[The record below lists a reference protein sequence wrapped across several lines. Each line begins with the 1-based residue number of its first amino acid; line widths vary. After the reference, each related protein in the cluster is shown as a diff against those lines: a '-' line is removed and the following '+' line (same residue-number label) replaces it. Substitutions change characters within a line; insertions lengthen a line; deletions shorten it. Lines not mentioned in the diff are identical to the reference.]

1 MFLRYKQIRWRKK
14 ERGNALCR
22 DVPRRL
28 CRSDRCAA
36 IGREGRSRREQ
47 LRLKYVHIQ
56 QNKKAAAPI
65 GIQSKQVAATSPQA
79 LPDSAGSILLDHHRS
94 HRLHAGGQQGVPT
107 VRCALVFRA
116 LHRIRELRRR
126 GAAGVIAVGKDRRV
140 QDRLNERRR
149 VKKQPLATRLSGS
162 SANNRSA
169 FHHPHVSR
177 RPISVA
183 KVQSDRHDRRIKVRC
198 SAVCRRVPERIEK
211 PRAVGR
217 SARSESRSGIHATE
231 VGNRIDARDARQ
243 RRLLCSVQ
251 PRSCAV
257 DARELQVEV
266 SRECS
271 GDLIGSRGLLRLRS
285 AGDSKAPA
293 KAECFGV
300 FTGPGTE
307 APLRTV

>member
-1 MFLRYKQIRWRKK
+1 MNGVGSKNSRLQP
-14 ERGNALCR
+14 GSAG
-22 DVPRRL
+22 VPQT
-28 CRSDRCAA
+28 
-36 IGREGRSRREQ
+36 I
-47 LRLKYVHIQ
+47 
-56 QNKKAAAPI
+56 
-65 GIQSKQVAATSPQA
+65 A
-79 LPDSAGSILLDHHRS
+79 LPFTTLTYRGDPSA
-94 HRLHAGGQQGVPT
+94 
-107 VRCALVFRA
+107 
-116 LHRIRELRRR
+116 LRKSKATGTI
-126 GAAGVIAVGKDRRV
+126 GA
-140 QDRLNERRR
+140 
-149 VKKQPLATRLSGS
+149 
-162 SANNRSA
+162 
-169 FHHPHVSR
+169 SR
-177 RPISVA
+177 
-183 KVQSDRHDRRIKVRC
+183 VRC